1 MVFTQEVEFFT
12 EVYGSI
18 GTPKILGSRRT
29 GQVRFIE
36 VIIEDADFGPCC
48 GTAAEFTFQFTV
60 SRLRIVQIAFF
71 KLTVAGSS
79 RHLGI
84 VIRKLSAVKSITVL
98 KARCITEFIVI
109 TTCHYIPL
117 VTTVQSIVYIRT
129 VNVELILIRRCCIL
143 ISKIIGVIYT

>member
-1 MVFTQEVEFFT
+1 MVFTQEIELFT

-18 GTPKILGSRRT
+18 GTPKILGSRRS

-36 VIIEDADFGPCC
+36 VIIEDTDFGTCC
-48 GTAAEFTFQFTV
+48 GTAAEFTFQFAV
-60 SRLRIVQIAFF
+60 SRLRIIQVAFF
-71 KLTVAGSS
+71 KLTVTGSS

-84 VIRKLSAVKSITVL
+84 VIRKLSAVEGITVL

-117 VTTVQSIVYIRT
+117 VTAVQRIIDICT
-129 VNVELILIRRCCIL
+129 VNVEFILIGRCCIL